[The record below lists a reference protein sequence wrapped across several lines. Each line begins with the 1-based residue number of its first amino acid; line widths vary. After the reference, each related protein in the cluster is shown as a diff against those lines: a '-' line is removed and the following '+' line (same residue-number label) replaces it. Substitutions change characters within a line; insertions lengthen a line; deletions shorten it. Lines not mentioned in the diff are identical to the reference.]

1 MDEFYKVNSIS
12 DDATHR
18 IIKVYIPSDK
28 ILKIVENITDSNIYN
43 IILIDGDVITCDSN
57 NKIIKDLLSHFQ

>member
-28 ILKIVENITDSNIYN
+28 ILKIVQNITNSNIYH
-43 IILIDGDVITCDSN
+43 IMLIGGDVVTCDSN
-57 NKIIKDLLSHFQ
+57 NKIIKDLLSHFI